1 MMPPMSTG
9 NPYQDKINMEN
20 FRRQK
25 KDFDDRMNWVDPK
38 EDLITIF
45 LTQLV
50 PSSAYNIRR
59 ELRTLVYS
67 SIN

>member
-25 KDFDDRMNWVDPK
+25 KILMI
-38 EDLITIF
+38 E
-45 LTQLV
+45 
-50 PSSAYNIRR
+50 
-59 ELRTLVYS
+59 
-67 SIN
+67 